1 MADGIPDPVPVE
13 IEFPEL
19 AAALVQIANGN
30 HPMVRGLDISAR
42 EVRIRLK
49 NGSMRV
55 RRRAPNDPCPC
66 GSGKKFK
73 KCCGK

>member
-1 MADGIPDPVPVE
+1 MGNEVPDPTPVE

-30 HPMVRGLDISAR
+30 HPLVRGLDISPR
-42 EVRIRLK
+42 EMRIRLK
-49 NGSMRV
+49 NGSIRV
-55 RRRAPNDPCPC
+55 RRRSPNDPCPC
-66 GSGKKFK
+66 GSGKKLK